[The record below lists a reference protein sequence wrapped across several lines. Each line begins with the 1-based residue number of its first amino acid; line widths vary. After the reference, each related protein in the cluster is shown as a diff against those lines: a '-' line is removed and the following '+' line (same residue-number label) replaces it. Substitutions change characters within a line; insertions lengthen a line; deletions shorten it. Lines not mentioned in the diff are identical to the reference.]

1 MIRVAVMY
9 PNKDGGTFDYD
20 YYRNQH
26 MNLVKDRLADWIT
39 GSGVNKG
46 IGGMDGAPAPFMCI
60 GQLFFE
66 NLDDFQAAFAAH
78 GEELLADI
86 PNYTNVE
93 PVVQIDEA
101 I

>member
-1 MIRVAVMY
+1 
-9 PNKDGGTFDYD
+9 
-20 YYRNQH
+20 
-26 MNLVKDRLADWIT
+26 
-39 GSGVNKG
+39 
-46 IGGMDGAPAPFMCI
+46 MCI